1 MKTRA
6 KVSFQQSTRSRQ
18 RASNQKRKGVRTHV
32 VSVCV
37 RVCVCMLHISS
48 GGSIAQV
55 CPLCF
60 CLQSRQMR
68 SSSCVSQPPS
78 TSPLKVTLDS
88 PLPKNIKEDCPD
100 SNDTEVGSPLPK
112 KIKEDSPLPKG
123 VEGDCPISDNTEK
136 CSPLPKKIEE
146 DIPLPKDIEDES
158 DPTVEE
164 ERPVIELEASPPT
177 AGPRNSEAPVEDK
190 EAAFEVTEKDTKNCR
205 IIETEGIKELTNK
218 KASSVHEGVEVATP
232 PAVED
237 NDSVPLSRTL
247 SPDLLTPY
255 MKNSPFQL
263 TGCRGGNSSGGASG
277 EQCRR
282 GTFLVS
288 ADGEDKAEQT
298 VDGAEGNR
306 STEVGWA
313 DQMESGHSGDQNQK
327 VHCAYMCVHMYAHTY
342 MCIYAHVL
350 YVCCVCLLTEQALY
364 SL

>member
-32 VSVCV
+32 VSVCARV
-37 RVCVCMLHISS
+37 CVCVCMLHISS

-88 PLPKNIKEDCPD
+88 PLPKDIKEDCPD

-123 VEGDCPISDNTEK
+123 VEGDCPISDNTAK
-136 CSPLPKKIEE
+136 GSPLPKKIEE
-146 DIPLPKDIEDES
+146 DIPLPKDIEDEG

-164 ERPVIELEASPPT
+164 ERSVIELEASTPT

-190 EAAFEVTEKDTKNCR
+190 EAVFEVTEKDTKNCR
-205 IIETEGIKELTNK
+205 IIETEGIKELTSK

-263 TGCRGGNSSGGASG
+263 TGCRGGNSSGSASG

-288 ADGEDKAEQT
+288 ADGEDQAEQT
-298 VDGAEGNR
+298 GDGAEGNR
-306 STEVGWA
+306 STEVGCA
-313 DQMESGHSGDQNQK
+313 VQTDDQSGHSGDQNQK
-327 VHCAYMCVHMYAHTY
+327 VHCAYTYVCAYVRAY
-342 MCIYAHVL
+342 MCRIV
-350 YVCCVCLLTEQALY
+350 VS
-364 SL
+364 SLDCG